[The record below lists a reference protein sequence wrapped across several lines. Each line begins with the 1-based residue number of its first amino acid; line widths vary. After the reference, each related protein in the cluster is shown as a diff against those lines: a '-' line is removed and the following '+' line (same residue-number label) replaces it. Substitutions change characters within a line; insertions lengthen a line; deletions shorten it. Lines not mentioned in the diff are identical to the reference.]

1 MTRLK
6 AKFIITLSQETF
18 TSPIHE
24 FKFWKTKLII
34 RENFFSR
41 KFLPLIYDVCYDF
54 KHNFL
59 HKALRTKFSFFSV
72 LISEC
77 RVLAGIFI
85 MYTRK
90 RKSSQIIH
98 FHRVYLFSFRLPD
111 HVSCEEGALLEPLSV
126 AVNACRRAQV
136 VMGDHILICGAGTQ
150 LVMIATNSCVV
161 TINVCFYCMNGILGL
176 ALHF

>member
-34 RENFFSR
+34 REIKFRENLFSR
-41 KFLPLIYDVCYDF
+41 KF
-54 KHNFL
+54 K
-59 HKALRTKFSFFSV
+59 KKFSFFSV